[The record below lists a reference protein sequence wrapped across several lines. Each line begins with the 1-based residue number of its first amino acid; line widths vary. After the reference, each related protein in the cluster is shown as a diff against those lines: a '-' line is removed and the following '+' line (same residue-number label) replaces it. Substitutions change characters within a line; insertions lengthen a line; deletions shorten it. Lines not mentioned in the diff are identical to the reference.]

1 MMSFEILAILTL
13 VGFVAGFFDAI
24 AGGGGLLTVPAFALA
39 GLDPVAVV
47 ATNKLAGTFGTG
59 SSTLAFA
66 RAGKI
71 DIAAMW
77 PSVLAAGLGSVL
89 GALALPFAPR
99 QAASIALP
107 FILIAV
113 ALYFALSGPT
123 GESDQKR
130 RLDERAYAWTLAPLI
145 GFYDGVFGPGAGSF
159 YTIGFVALVGMGV
172 TRAIANAR
180 LANFASN
187 LGSLVIYAFGGHIV
201 VAAGLSM
208 GAGQFVGSRLGAK
221 AVLGAGVR
229 LVRPAIVIVSC
240 LMALR
245 LAASPTYPLHD
256 GLIILVKSLIGG

>member
-1 MMSFEILAILTL
+1 MSIEMLAILAV
-13 VGFVAGFFDAI
+13 VGLVAGFFDAI

-47 ATNKLAGTFGTG
+47 ATNKLCGCFGTG

-71 DIAAMW
+71 DFSRMW
-77 PSVLAAGLGSVL
+77 PSAVGAGAGSIL

-99 QAASIALP
+99 EAANIALP
-107 FILIAV
+107 FILVAV
-113 ALYFALSGPT
+113 ALYFALSPQMGD
-123 GESDQKR
+123 SDRHQ
-130 RLDERAYAWTLAPLI
+130 RLSERAYSWTLAPLI

-159 YTIGFVALVGMGV
+159 YTIGFVALVGFGV

-187 LGSLVIYAFGGHIV
+187 VGGLAIYAFGGHIV
-201 VAAGLSM
+201 LAPGLAV
-208 GAGQFVGSRLGAK
+208 GLGQFVGSRLGAK
-221 AVLGAGVR
+221 AALGAGVR
-229 LVRPAIVIVSC
+229 LVRPLIVIVSC

-245 LAASPTYPLHD
+245 LATSPTYPLHPW
-256 GLIILVKSLIGG
+256 LINLLKPLTSG

>member
-1 MMSFEILAILTL
+1 MSFQMLAILAL
-13 VGFVAGFFDAI
+13 VGFGAGFFDAI

-47 ATNKLAGTFGTG
+47 ATNKLSGTFGTG
-59 SSTLAFA
+59 AATLAFA

-71 DIAAMW
+71 DPIRIW
-77 PSVLAAGLGSVL
+77 PSAVGAALGSVL
-89 GALALPFAPR
+89 GALALPVAPR
-99 QAASIALP
+99 EAANAALP

-113 ALYFALSGPT
+113 ALYFAFSPQM

-130 RLDERAYAWTLAPLI
+130 RLSERAYAWTLAPLI

-159 YTIGFVALVGMGV
+159 YTIGFVALVGFGV
-172 TRAIANAR
+172 TRAIASAR

-187 LGSLVIYAFGGHIV
+187 VGSLVMYTFGGHIV
-201 VAAGLSM
+201 LAAGLSM
-208 GAGQFVGSRLGAK
+208 GAGQFLGSRLGAK

-229 LVRPAIVIVSC
+229 LVRPLIVIISC

-245 LAASPTYPLHD
+245 LAASPSYPLHD
-256 GLIILVKSLIGG
+256 RLINLAKPLIGG